1 MQRENWMKYWN
12 MWSCAKYPPTN
23 GLCPNRR
30 SQQTW
35 ICHLQVK
42 CHHYWPSEGSRLYG
56 HILVEL
62 IEEITYTDY
71 ITRKFKLTQT
81 AVGYSSICQPTAACL
96 LLCRQ
101 YLLFTWT
108 LCLSVCLSRCIYEWM
123 MLTVIVLFPYFSLVQ
138 LKESRTVRQF
148 QYTDWPDSGMPDT
161 GVGLVDLI
169 GQVQKWQQ
177 HSGDSA
183 IVVHCRFVSMF
194 VFTNF

>member
-1 MQRENWMKYWN
+1 MSKQTLTTN
-12 MWSCAKYPPTN
+12 MNLSFAGEVPPLLAVRRLAFVRTNSCWVDWGDHLHRLHHKKVQTDTNSGGLFLYLPTD
-23 GLCPNRR
+23 
-30 SQQTW
+30 S
-35 ICHLQVK
+35 
-42 CHHYWPSEGSRLYG
+42 
-56 HILVEL
+56 
-62 IEEITYTDY
+62 
-71 ITRKFKLTQT
+71 
-81 AVGYSSICQPTAACL
+81 CL
-96 LLCRQ
+96 SASLSPI
-101 YLLFTWT
+101 FIVHSN
-108 LCLSVCLSRCIYEWM
+108 CLSVCLYLWMNEWM